1 VYGSRL
7 RLQQSMFFR
16 KKYSTVTLTL
26 SEAKGRGL
34 GDSSPVAQNDVIEIE
49 GCLVE
54 SRIARLT
61 TSLRAKRSNLIAGV
75 IFLLLVIPLIA
86 GCAPQKERLTVYHAG
101 SLAVPFSELKAEFE
115 SIHLNVEVLC
125 ESGGSAKMI
134 NKAIVVVQAGEAPP
148 DIIASADYKLIPD
161 RLYEGGYADW
171 YIAFARNSMVL
182 CYRDNAPGSDEIL
195 NRTRTW
201 YDVLRNDS
209 VSYGHS
215 NPDGDP
221 CGYRTLMVTQLAQK
235 YYYDNVTEF
244 GLTPDTNADG
254 LYDALIPGSEH
265 DRGRVGGFNNTAR
278 PGGSEE
284 VVRSKS
290 VELIASLQSGDLD
303 YAFEYR
309 SVAAQHGLNFIE
321 LDEAINL
328 SNVTYED
335 FYQGASVQIM
345 KEPGPPPT
353 YKTESG
359 EPIVYGIT
367 ILKNAENND
376 LAVEFVAFL
385 LSEQGQDVM
394 ESNGQPFTEPL
405 LCDYPGNLPV
415 PIKEVL

>member
-1 VYGSRL
+1 
-7 RLQQSMFFR
+7 MFFR

-34 GDSSPVAQNDVIEIE
+34 GDSSPVAQNGVIEIE

-75 IFLLLVIPLIA
+75 IFLFLVIPLIA
-86 GCAPQKERLTVYHAG
+86 GCAPQKERLTIYHAG

-115 SIHLNVEVLC
+115 SIHPNVEVLC

-182 CYRDNAPGSDEIL
+182 CYRDNAAGSDEIL

-215 NPDGDP
+215 NPDDDP
-221 CGYRTLMVTQLAQK
+221 CGYRTLMVIQLTQK
-235 YYYDNVTEF
+235 YYYDEAAEL
-244 GLTPDTNADG
+244 GLVPDGDADG
-254 LYDALIPGSEH
+254 LYDALISGSDH

-278 PGGSEE
+278 PSSSEE

-309 SVAAQHGLNFIE
+309 SVAVQHGLNFIE
-321 LDEAINL
+321 LDDAINL
-328 SNVTYED
+328 CQQGEISGTNITYEE
-335 FYQGASVQIM
+335 FYKEASVQIM

-376 LAVEFVAFL
+376 LAVEFVKLL
-385 LSEQGQDVM
+385 LSGKGQSVM
-394 ESNGQPFTEPL
+394 ESNGQPFIQPVI
-405 LCDYPGNLPV
+405 CDHPENLPV